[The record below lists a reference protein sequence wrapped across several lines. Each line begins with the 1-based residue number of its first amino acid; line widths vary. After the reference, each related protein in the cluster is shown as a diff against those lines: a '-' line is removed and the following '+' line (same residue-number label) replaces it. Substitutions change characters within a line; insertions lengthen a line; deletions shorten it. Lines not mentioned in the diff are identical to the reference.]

1 MNQFKNGTIK
11 IQANLIYFYAIN
23 SILGRIRINTI
34 CLPLNSDASETWEDY
49 DATVAGWGSTDTLD
63 GGHFGIHGI

>member
-1 MNQFKNGTIK
+1 M
-11 IQANLIYFYAIN
+11 IN

-49 DATVAGWGSTDTLD
+49 DATVAGWGSTETLD